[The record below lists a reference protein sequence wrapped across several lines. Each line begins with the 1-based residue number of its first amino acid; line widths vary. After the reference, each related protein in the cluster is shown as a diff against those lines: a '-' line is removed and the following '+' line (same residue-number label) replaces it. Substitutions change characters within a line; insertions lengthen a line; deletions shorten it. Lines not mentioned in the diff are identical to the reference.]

1 MSAPHISPTVRLH
14 APTHSQVEF
23 QVHGWRGAALG
34 RASAA
39 AVAAVSLWLAG
50 CAQTPSTAPGARS
63 GSATTPGAAGSAGR
77 TEPQRPETGTARA
90 APTPLATEQ
99 RWLSQWF
106 DGTPVRITG
115 QSDGRAVLLAVP
127 LDFAFDAQSPRPK
140 PALQA
145 VLDKVGQSLKR
156 QPSTRLRIGAPGPAA
171 RALSARAHVLAQGV
185 ASYRVEA
192 SAQTVGEDVLLRLSL
207 APLTRPAGP

>member
-1 MSAPHISPTVRLH
+1 M
-14 APTHSQVEF
+14 
-23 QVHGWRGAALG
+23 
-34 RASAA
+34 
-39 AVAAVSLWLAG
+39 
-50 CAQTPSTAPGARS
+50 
-63 GSATTPGAAGSAGR
+63 AGR
-77 TEPQRPETGTARA
+77 LRTDTIHGPGGPLRFSDHAGRRRLRGPHRTAATRNRHG
-90 APTPLATEQ
+90 PRSTHPLATEQ

>member
-1 MSAPHISPTVRLH
+1 MQLPTMSEPIVAPSKRMPC
-14 APTHSQVEF
+14 
-23 QVHGWRGAALG
+23 
-34 RASAA
+34 A
-39 AVAAVSLWLAG
+39 AVAIAAAASLWLAG
-50 CAQTPSTAPGARS
+50 CAQTPNSAPGTR
-63 GSATTPGAAGSAGR
+63 PGAAAAASGVAPSAR
-77 TEPQRPETGTARA
+77 TEPRHGAPGSPSASAAAGTASA
-90 APTPLATEQ
+90 AATPLSSEQ

-115 QSDGRAVLLAVP
+115 QSDGRALLLAVP

-156 QPSTRLRIGAPGPAA
+156 QPATRLRIGAPGPAA

-192 SAQTVGEDVLLRLSL
+192 SAQTVGEDVLLRLSM